1 MIESTGR
8 RILDVWKNLVG
19 EKDPVYWN
27 FEFLRGNGIGKKL
40 SGLLSRNRVVSR
52 EDENEFSTR
61 IIYISGGRI
70 DRISF
75 FTSASSSIGRLRK
88 ASSFEVSRKHETN
101 FEATFYP
108 RQL

>member
-8 RILDVWKNLVG
+8 RILDVRKNLVG

-61 IIYISGGRI
+61 SNLYFGRENRSNFFFHL
-70 DRISF
+70 RILEHW
-75 FTSASSSIGRLRK
+75 TVEKGK
-88 ASSFEVSRKHETN
+88 
-101 FEATFYP
+101 
-108 RQL
+108 